1 MRRNTGFYPPTVHL
15 LITGLVLIG
24 FFIFYPVSA
33 DTSIEVAASYI
44 RKGDDFMA
52 QKMYHEALGQ
62 YEIAVENDP
71 YNSMAWNKLGI
82 AHMRTG
88 RYQDAVD
95 SFEKAIAIDPFYS
108 EAWTNLGDSLAML
121 GRHGEAIGAYNR
133 ALGINQND
141 LYALLKKG
149 ISLQETGDSAG
160 AMKIYEDVVSIS
172 DQQVR
177 RHPNYAAYDAELWT
191 NKGEALFH
199 LGRYEEAVAAYET
212 ALKINPKLERADLGK
227 RNAMDAIL
235 LARGNPT
242 PVVTVTEGMGLNPI
256 PKIVPMSWISS
267 IGALMG
273 AAFLV
278 AISLMLKKS

>member
-1 MRRNTGFYPPTVHL
+1 MRRKTGFHPSIVHL
-15 LITGLVLIG
+15 LITGFVLMG
-24 FFIFYPVSA
+24 LFISYPVSA
-33 DTSIEVAASYI
+33 DTSAEVAASYI
-44 RKGDDFMA
+44 RRGDDLMA
-52 QKMYHEALGQ
+52 QKMYHEALDQ
-62 YEIAVENDP
+62 YQIAVENDP

-95 SFEKAIAIDPFYS
+95 SFEKAIAIDPYYS

-121 GRHGEAIGAYNR
+121 GRHNEAIGAYNR

-149 ISLQETGDSAG
+149 ISLQETGDSPG
-160 AMKIYEDVVSIS
+160 AMKIYEEVVSIS
-172 DQQVR
+172 DQEVR
-177 RHPNYAAYDAELWT
+177 RHPNYAVYDAELWT

-199 LGRYEEAVAAYET
+199 LGRYEEAVTAYET
-212 ALKINPKLERADLGK
+212 ALKINPKLERANLGK
-227 RNAMDAIL
+227 RNAMDEIL

-242 PVVTVTEGMGLNPI
+242 PVVTVTEGTGLNPL
-256 PKIVPMSWISS
+256 PKIVPMSSISS

-278 AISLMLKKS
+278 AIRLMLKKS